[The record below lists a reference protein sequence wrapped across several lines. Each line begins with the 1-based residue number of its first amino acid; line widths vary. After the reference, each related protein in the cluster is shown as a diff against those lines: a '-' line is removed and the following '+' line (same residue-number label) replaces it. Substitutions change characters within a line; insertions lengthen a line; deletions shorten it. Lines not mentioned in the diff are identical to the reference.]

1 MTIGRTVVGVDTAK
15 RVFQLHWVDLETG
28 EIVDLKLT
36 RARFLDHFANRVP
49 CLIAMEACGG
59 SQHWARR
66 LKELGHEVRL
76 LPAKMVRPFV
86 GGNKNDSH
94 DARAIWTAAQ
104 QPGVKTVAIKTEEQ
118 QAILALHRMRQ
129 QLVKFR
135 TAQINCLRGLLTE
148 YGEVMPQGWAG
159 MRRGMG
165 LALERVS
172 ERLPAMVVE
181 TLREQWARV
190 TRVNEEIGEIER
202 RLKLWHRDNAASRI
216 MNTSTEG
223 FRQCYN
229 AQTAV
234 DEAHQIIVATQV
246 GAQASDQG
254 RLMPLLDEVSDSFG
268 VEPEVV
274 LADAGYCNEAD
285 LVALEERGIDGYV
298 ALGREGKARVAVDP
312 HTRAATHRMGEKLAR
327 AKGKAQ
333 YAKRKWMSEGPNGWV
348 KEVLGF
354 RRFSLRGLDKV
365 RGEWHLVCLALNI
378 RRLAAMAA

>member
-66 LKELGHEVRL
+66 LQELGHEVRL

-86 GGNKNDSH
+86 GGNKNDAH

-104 QPGVKTVAIKTEEQ
+104 QPGVKAVAIKSEEQ

-159 MRRGMG
+159 MRRGMA

-202 RLKLWHRDNAASRI
+202 RLKLWHRDNAASRRI
-216 MNTSTEG
+216 AEIPGVGVLSATAAVAAMGDPSAFKSGREFAAWLGLVPRHEG
-223 FRQCYN
+223 TGGRVRMLGISKRGDTYLRTLLIHGARSVFSNSKAPPEWALRVAERRPAN
-229 AQTAV
+229 
-234 DEAHQIIVATQV
+234 VAT
-246 GAQASDQG
+246 
-254 RLMPLLDEVSDSFG
+254 
-268 VEPEVV
+268 
-274 LADAGYCNEAD
+274 
-285 LVALEERGIDGYV
+285 VALANKMARTIW
-298 ALGREGKARVAVDP
+298 ALLV
-312 HTRAATHRMGEKLAR
+312 MGQADCSFVFGLFLQEL
-327 AKGKAQ
+327 
-333 YAKRKWMSEGPNGWV
+333 
-348 KEVLGF
+348 
-354 RRFSLRGLDKV
+354 SL
-365 RGEWHLVCLALNI
+365 LALMESADP
-378 RRLAAMAA
+378 RLISSVGSWP